1 MYVYQPRPP
10 KRKVELQL
18 AAPKLPP
25 MINDVTEPLPI
36 AVKRSGRDFKGMS
49 PPEIHAIGKSIYRS
63 VSVKEDL
70 EEAIFYF
77 RMAAEMNYPPSQ
89 NMYAYCLDQSLN
101 PGTSCYGYFSSL
113 HLGSVEFKRR
123 EMIRY
128 YKAAADAGHKR
139 ALNNLGVCY
148 IQGNGVSPDVD
159 LGIALLLQSKQLGD
173 KLGTRNYDTFS
184 ANHNIPSRRLSF
196 AYGGR

>member
-1 MYVYQPRPP
+1 MYVFQPRPV

-25 MINDVTEPLPI
+25 MINDVTEPLP
-36 AVKRSGRDFKGMS
+36 AAMRRNRRDFKGLT
-49 PPEIHAIGKSIYRS
+49 PKEIHAIGKSIYRS

-77 RMAAEMNYPPSQ
+77 RVAAEMAYPPSM

-101 PGTSCYGYFSSL
+101 PGTSCYGYFTTL
-113 HLGSVEFKRR
+113 NLGSPDFKRR
-123 EMIRY
+123 EMIKY
-128 YKAAADAGHKR
+128 YRAAADAQHKR

-148 IQGNGVSPDVD
+148 IQGNGVPPDPER
-159 LGIALLLQSKQLGD
+159 GMELLLQSKELGD
-173 KLGTRNYDTFS
+173 RLGSKNYDTFA
-184 ANHNIPSRRLSF
+184 ANHSIPSRKLSF
-196 AYGGR
+196 AYTGR